1 MNIDFLLRFNIN
13 VPVMKNPAGPIL
25 KTGGTKN
32 PENISFDGT
41 QMTIDFHTHIFP
53 PRVRENREVF
63 LKGEQAFK
71 TLYNS
76 PQAKLV
82 GARDLISE
90 MDEAGVQKSVV
101 FGFPWENADY
111 FKLNNDYVVEA
122 VGRYPDRLVGLACFS
137 PFSPKGAREADRC
150 LDQGLSGVG
159 ELAVYGGGITAAVVQ
174 ALEPVMAMCL
184 ERNGLFMLHT
194 NEPVGHQYPGKTPN
208 TLRQIYDFVKAYPE
222 NRIILA
228 HWGGGLLFYALMKK
242 EVVKVLKN
250 VWFDT
255 AASPFLYRPE
265 MYRIAGEVVGF
276 DKILF
281 GSDYPLLKPQRYFK
295 EIASAGLSAKQME
308 QITGLNARNLLA
320 GLTPNGNL

>member
-1 MNIDFLLRFNIN
+1 MI
-13 VPVMKNPAGPIL
+13 
-25 KTGGTKN
+25 
-32 PENISFDGT
+32 
-41 QMTIDFHTHIFP
+41 IDFHTHIFP
-53 PRVRENREVF
+53 TSMRENREEF
-63 LKGEQAFK
+63 FKGEQAFK

-76 PQAKLV
+76 PKARLV
-82 GARDLISE
+82 GARELIGA

-101 FGFPWENADY
+101 FGFPWENTEY
-111 FKLNNDYVVEA
+111 FKLNNDYVIEVVE
-122 VGRYPDRLVGLACFS
+122 RHPDRLVGLCCFS
-137 PFSPKGAREADRC
+137 PLSPAGAEETERC
-150 LDQGLSGVG
+150 LDGGLSGVG

-174 ALEPVMAMCL
+174 TLEPVMATCL
-184 ERNGLFMLHT
+184 ARDGLFMLHT

-242 EVVKVLKN
+242 EVVKVLEN

-281 GSDYPLLKPQRYFK
+281 GSDFPLLKPQRYFK
-295 EIASAGLSAKQME
+295 EMEAAGLSTGQMN
-308 QITGLNARNLLA
+308 QIMGLNAQDLLA
-320 GLTPNGNL
+320 RLTPNGSL

>member
-1 MNIDFLLRFNIN
+1 MI
-13 VPVMKNPAGPIL
+13 
-25 KTGGTKN
+25 
-32 PENISFDGT
+32 
-41 QMTIDFHTHIFP
+41 IDFHTHIFP
-53 PRVRENREVF
+53 SRIRENREDF
-63 LKGEQAFK
+63 LKGEEAFR

-76 PQAKLV
+76 PQARLV
-82 GARDLISE
+82 GAGDLIAA

-101 FGFPWENADY
+101 FGFPWENAEY

-122 VGRYPDRLVGLACFS
+122 VERYPDRLVGLACFS
-137 PFSPKGAREADRC
+137 PLSPAGARETERC
-150 LDQGLSGVG
+150 LDGGLSGVG
-159 ELAVYGGGITAAVVQ
+159 ELAVYGGGITAGVVQ

-194 NEPVGHQYPGKTPN
+194 NEPVGHPYPGKTPN

-222 NRIILA
+222 NRIVLA

-242 EVVKVLKN
+242 EVKTVLEN

-255 AASPFLYRPE
+255 AASPFLYHPE

-281 GSDYPLLKPQRYFK
+281 GSDFPLLKPQRYFK
-295 EIASAGLSAKQME
+295 EMGDAGLSPD
-308 QITGLNARNLLA
+308 QINRISGLNAQDLLDTVSPDD
-320 GLTPNGNL
+320 GL

>member
-1 MNIDFLLRFNIN
+1 MI
-13 VPVMKNPAGPIL
+13 
-25 KTGGTKN
+25 
-32 PENISFDGT
+32 
-41 QMTIDFHTHIFP
+41 IDFHTHIFP
-53 PRVRENREVF
+53 SAIRENREVF

-71 TLYNS
+71 TLYHS

-82 GARDLISE
+82 GAGDLIES

-101 FGFPWENADY
+101 FGFPWEHADY
-111 FKLNNDYVVEA
+111 FKLNNDYVIEA
-122 VGRYPDRLVGLACFS
+122 VNRYPDRLVGLACFS
-137 PFSPKGAREADRC
+137 PLSPTGAKEADRC
-150 LDQGLSGVG
+150 FDQGLSGVG

-174 ALEPVMAMCL
+174 ALEPVMAACL
-184 ERNGLFMLHT
+184 ARDGLFMLHT

-222 NRIILA
+222 NRIVLA

-242 EVVKVLKN
+242 EVRAVLQN

-265 MYRIAGEVVGF
+265 MYRVAGEVVGF
-276 DKILF
+276 DQILF

-295 EIASAGLSAKQME
+295 EMGDAGLTTDQMN
-308 QITGLNARNLLA
+308 QIMGLNAENLLA
-320 GLTPNGNL
+320 

>member
-1 MNIDFLLRFNIN
+1 MIIDI
-13 VPVMKNPAGPIL
+13 
-25 KTGGTKN
+25 
-32 PENISFDGT
+32 
-41 QMTIDFHTHIFP
+41 HTHIFP
-53 PRVRENREVF
+53 PRIRENREDF

-76 PQAKLV
+76 PQARLV
-82 GARDLISE
+82 GAENLIAA
-90 MDEAGVQKSVV
+90 MDEAGVQKSIV
-101 FGFPWENADY
+101 FGFPWENVEY
-111 FKLNNDYVVEA
+111 SKLNNDYVIEA
-122 VGRYPDRLVGLACFS
+122 VERFPDRLVGLACFS
-137 PFSPKGAREADRC
+137 PFSPTGAKEAERC
-150 LDQGLSGVG
+150 FEQGLSGVG
-159 ELAVYGGGITAAVVQ
+159 ELAVYGGGITAAVIQ
-174 ALEPVMAMCL
+174 SLEPVMAMCL

-208 TLRQIYDFVKAYPE
+208 TLLQIYDFVKTYPE

-242 EVVKVLKN
+242 EVVTVLNN

-295 EIASAGLSAKQME
+295 DMGTINLSTD
-308 QITGLNARNLLA
+308 QIHQIKGLNAQNLLA
-320 GLTPNGNL
+320 GTTLKRVL

>member
-1 MNIDFLLRFNIN
+1 MN
-13 VPVMKNPAGPIL
+13 
-25 KTGGTKN
+25 
-32 PENISFDGT
+32 
-41 QMTIDFHTHIFP
+41 IDFHTHIFP
-53 PRVRENREVF
+53 PLIRENREDF
-63 LKGEQAFK
+63 LKSEQAFN

-76 PQAKLV
+76 PQARLV
-82 GARDLISE
+82 GAGELISA
-90 MDEAGVQKSVV
+90 MDEADVQKSVV
-101 FGFPWENADY
+101 FGFPWESADY

-122 VGRYPDRLVGLACFS
+122 VNRYPDRLVGLACFS
-137 PFSPKGAREADRC
+137 PLSPTGAREADRC
-150 LDQGLSGVG
+150 FDQGLTGVG
-159 ELAVYGGGITAAVVQ
+159 ELAVYGDGITAAVVQ
-174 ALEPVMAMCL
+174 ALEPVMALCL
-184 ERNGLFMLHT
+184 ERDGLFMLHT

-242 EVVKVLKN
+242 EVVKVLEN

-281 GSDYPLLKPQRYFK
+281 GSDFPLLKPQRYFK
-295 EIASAGLSAKQME
+295 EMETAGLTIDQMN
-308 QITGLNARNLLA
+308 QITGLNAQNLLA
-320 GLTPNGNL
+320 PLTPNSNSSL

>member
-1 MNIDFLLRFNIN
+1 MN
-13 VPVMKNPAGPIL
+13 
-25 KTGGTKN
+25 
-32 PENISFDGT
+32 
-41 QMTIDFHTHIFP
+41 IDFHTHIFP
-53 PRVRENREVF
+53 PLIRENREDF
-63 LKGEQAFK
+63 LKSEQAFN

-76 PQAKLV
+76 PQARLV
-82 GARDLISE
+82 GAGELISA
-90 MDEAGVQKSVV
+90 MDEADVQKSVV
-101 FGFPWENADY
+101 FGFPWESADY

-122 VGRYPDRLVGLACFS
+122 VNRYPDRLVGLACFS
-137 PFSPKGAREADRC
+137 PLSPTGAREADRC
-150 LDQGLSGVG
+150 FDQGLTGVG
-159 ELAVYGGGITAAVVQ
+159 ELAVYGDGITAAVVQ
-174 ALEPVMAMCL
+174 ALEPVMALCL
-184 ERNGLFMLHT
+184 ERDGLFMLHT

-242 EVVKVLKN
+242 EVVKVLEN

-281 GSDYPLLKPQRYFK
+281 GSDFPLLKPQRYFK
-295 EIASAGLSAKQME
+295 EMEAAGLTIDQMN
-308 QITGLNARNLLA
+308 QITGLNAQNLLA
-320 GLTPNGNL
+320 PLTPNSNSSL

>member
-1 MNIDFLLRFNIN
+1 MI
-13 VPVMKNPAGPIL
+13 
-25 KTGGTKN
+25 
-32 PENISFDGT
+32 
-41 QMTIDFHTHIFP
+41 IDFHTHIFP
-53 PRVRENREVF
+53 PRIRENREDF

-76 PQAKLV
+76 PQARLV
-82 GARDLISE
+82 GARDLISA
-90 MDEAGVQKSVV
+90 MNEAGVQKSVV
-101 FGFPWENADY
+101 FGFPWENSEY
-111 FKLNNDYVVEA
+111 FKLNNDYVIEA

-137 PFSPKGAREADRC
+137 PFSPTGAKEAERC
-150 LDQGLSGVG
+150 FSQGLSGVG
-159 ELAVYGGGITAAVVQ
+159 ELAVYGDGITAAVVH

-194 NEPVGHQYPGKTPN
+194 NEPVGHPYPGKTPN

-242 EVVKVLKN
+242 EVVKVLN
-250 VWFDT
+250 NIWFDT

-265 MYRIAGEVVGF
+265 IYRIAGEVVGF

-295 EIASAGLSAKQME
+295 EMGTANLSPDQEERIK
-308 QITGLNARNLLA
+308 GLNAQNLLDR
-320 GLTPNGNL
+320 LTTNGSL

>member
-1 MNIDFLLRFNIN
+1 MLQMN
-13 VPVMKNPAGPIL
+13 
-25 KTGGTKN
+25 
-32 PENISFDGT
+32 
-41 QMTIDFHTHIFP
+41 IDFHTHIFP
-53 PRVRENREVF
+53 PLIRENREDF
-63 LKGEQAFK
+63 LKGEQAFN

-76 PQAKLV
+76 PQARLV
-82 GARDLISE
+82 GAGELISA
-90 MDEAGVQKSVV
+90 MDEADVQKSVV
-101 FGFPWENADY
+101 FGFPWESADY

-122 VGRYPDRLVGLACFS
+122 VNRYPDRLVGLACFS
-137 PFSPKGAREADRC
+137 PLSPTGAREADRC
-150 LDQGLSGVG
+150 FDQGLTGVG
-159 ELAVYGGGITAAVVQ
+159 ELAVYGDGITAAVVQ
-174 ALEPVMAMCL
+174 ALEPVMALCL
-184 ERNGLFMLHT
+184 ERDSLFMLHT

-242 EVVKVLKN
+242 EVVKVLEN

-281 GSDYPLLKPQRYFK
+281 GSDFPLLKPQRYFK
-295 EIASAGLSAKQME
+295 EMETAGLTIDQMN
-308 QITGLNARNLLA
+308 QITGLNAQNLLA
-320 GLTPNGNL
+320 PLTPNSNSSL

>member
-1 MNIDFLLRFNIN
+1 MI
-13 VPVMKNPAGPIL
+13 
-25 KTGGTKN
+25 
-32 PENISFDGT
+32 
-41 QMTIDFHTHIFP
+41 IDFHTHIFP
-53 PRVRENREVF
+53 PRIRENREDF
-63 LKGEQAFK
+63 LEGEQAFN

-76 PQAKLV
+76 PQARLV
-82 GARDLISE
+82 GAQDLISA
-90 MDEAGVQKSVV
+90 MDEGGVQKSVV
-101 FGFPWENADY
+101 FGFPWENSEY

-137 PFSPKGAREADRC
+137 PFSPTGTREAERC
-150 LDQGLSGVG
+150 FDQGLSGVG
-159 ELAVYGGGITAAVVQ
+159 ELAVYGDGITAEVVQ

-194 NEPVGHQYPGKTPN
+194 NEPVGHPYPGKTPN
-208 TLRQIYDFVKAYPE
+208 TLRQIYDFVKAFPE

-242 EVVKVLKN
+242 EVVKVLEN

-265 MYRIAGEVVGF
+265 MYKIAGEVVGF

-295 EIASAGLSAKQME
+295 EMGTVTLSPDQMA
-308 QITGLNARNLLA
+308 QIKGLNAQNLLA
-320 GLTPNGNL
+320 GHTPNDSN